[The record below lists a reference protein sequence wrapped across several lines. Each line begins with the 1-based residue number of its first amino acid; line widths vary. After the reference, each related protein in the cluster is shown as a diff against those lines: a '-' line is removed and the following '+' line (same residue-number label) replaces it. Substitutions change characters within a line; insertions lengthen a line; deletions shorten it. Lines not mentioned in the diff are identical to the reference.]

1 MPSDRSD
8 PDAPVSHA
16 PEPLLLLVVAVGG
29 VLGSLGRYGL
39 GVARPGLLTT
49 LVVNVLGSFLLGLL
63 VGLRPHGRWS
73 RPFLGTG
80 VLGGFTTFSTF
91 SYETLLLVEDGHWT
105 RAAVYALGSLALGLA
120 AVAAGAS
127 LGASLAASAR
137 GGLEQL

>member
-1 MPSDRSD
+1 VPPDLSD
-8 PDAPVSHA
+8 PDAPVASA

-39 GVARPGLLTT
+39 GVAHPGLVTT
-49 LVVNVLGSFLLGLL
+49 LVINVVGSFLLGLL

-91 SYETLLLVEDGHWT
+91 AAQTVDASFATGIAYAAGTLLLGIG
-105 RAAVYALGSLALGLA
+105 AAALGLR
-120 AVAAGAS
+120 VA
-127 LGASLAASAR
+127 R
-137 GGLEQL
+137 